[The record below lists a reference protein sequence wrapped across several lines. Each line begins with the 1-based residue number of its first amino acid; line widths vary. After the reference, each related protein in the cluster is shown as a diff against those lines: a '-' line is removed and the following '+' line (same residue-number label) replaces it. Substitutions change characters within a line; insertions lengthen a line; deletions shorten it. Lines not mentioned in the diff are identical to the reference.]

1 MSFKLTDGIKNN
13 FYFVRGM
20 TLPLKTAKRLEA
32 LGMIPGTKIAIL
44 NKKKSALVVV
54 VRGTRFALGK
64 AIAKNIEIDN
74 MDNTDKISESG
85 GLHNDNRLYRK
96 SEQRKDHSV

>member
-1 MSFKLTDGIKNN
+1 MTLKLTDGIKNN
-13 FYFVRGM
+13 FYIVRGM

-32 LGMIPGTKIAIL
+32 LGMISGTKITLL

-64 AIAKNIEIDN
+64 TIAQNIEIEN
-74 MDNTDKISESG
+74 YK
-85 GLHNDNRLYRK
+85 
-96 SEQRKDHSV
+96 